1 MTELTHTRLLVK
13 DFPACFRFYRDI
25 MGFKL
30 VWGEEDGVYADFKAG
45 GINLA
50 LFSRGLMAEAV
61 GNQDKPTHNEMQD
74 SFALIFE
81 VENVNEYYREM
92 QAKGINFITMPQD
105 KPDWGVRVV
114 HLRDPDGNL
123 IEINQ
128 PLEG

>member
-25 MGFKL
+25 MGFKV
-30 VWGEEDGVYADFKAG
+30 VWGEEDGVYAEFNAG

-50 LFSRGLMAEAV
+50 LFARPLMAAAV
-61 GNQDKPTHNEMQD
+61 GGAEKPAHAEMQD
-74 SFALIFE
+74 SFVLVFE

-92 QAKGINFITMPQD
+92 QVSKVDFINMPQD
-105 KPDWGVRVV
+105 KPEWGVRVV

-128 PLEG
+128 PLED